1 MSNQELIKNFMVD
14 CEVLKLTP
22 GSMRKYEGTLKLFDQ
37 LVKKDFL
44 KVDIKDLK
52 MFLNHLN
59 KKELVS
65 KTILGHYAAL
75 SSFYNFLEF
84 EDLVPKNLVK
94 KFRRRYLANYKK
106 NPEDTSHQRQ
116 IISVDKMRELI
127 SIILDPRDRCILTLL
142 AKTGVRVTEL
152 TKIDVEHINW
162 KNNSIHLEK
171 NGKRSNCIVLF
182 DEEAERALRRWL
194 RMRKGA
200 VGSDTGPLFTHY
212 NDNGRL
218 SGGGINWVIQKY
230 ARRIGI
236 HKDGGRIG
244 EIFTAHCF
252 RHFFTTELR
261 RSGMP
266 REYIKFLR
274 GDSLNQT
281 IDLYNR
287 FELEDVR
294 ESYMRCVPR
303 LMV

>member
-52 MFLNHLN
+52 IFLKHLN

-75 SSFYNFLEF
+75 SSFYNYLEF

-94 KFRRRYLANYKK
+94 KFRRRYLINYKK
-106 NPEDTSHQRQ
+106 NIEDTSHQRQ
-116 IISVDKMRELI
+116 IISADKMRELI
-127 SIILDPRDRCILTLL
+127 SIVLDPRDRCILILL
-142 AKTGVRVTEL
+142 AKTGVRVSEL
-152 TKIDVEHINW
+152 SKIDVESINW

-194 RMRKGA
+194 NMRKST
-200 VGSDTGPLFTHY
+200 VGSDKGPLFTQY
-212 NDNGRL
+212 NNNSRL

-230 ARRIGI
+230 ARRIGV
-236 HKDGGRIG
+236 HKDGGGI
-244 EIFTAHCF
+244 EDTFTAHCF